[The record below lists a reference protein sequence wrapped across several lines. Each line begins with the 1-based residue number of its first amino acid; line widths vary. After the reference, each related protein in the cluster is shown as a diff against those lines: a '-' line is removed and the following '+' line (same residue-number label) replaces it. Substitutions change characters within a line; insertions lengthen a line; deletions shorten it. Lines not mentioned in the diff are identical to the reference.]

1 MHVIQFD
8 NLIML
13 IIIVFLSALVY
24 RIYKIYATKEKI
36 RSLANSEIEITPEQ
50 FLSLRRQSA
59 GRKGNQH
66 ISTTMDFAGVYII
79 YNKSKNKYY
88 VGQGKR
94 VFKRVNDHF
103 TGHGNGDVYADYKY
117 GDKFTIK
124 MISLAKSGCSSL
136 NELERNAKMTNGAN
150 KTGHNRTRGNRG

>member
-1 MHVIQFD
+1 
-8 NLIML
+8 ML

-59 GRKGNQH
+59 GGKGNQH

-79 YNKSKNKYY
+79 YNN
-88 VGQGKR
+88 
-94 VFKRVNDHF
+94 
-103 TGHGNGDVYADYKY
+103 
-117 GDKFTIK
+117 
-124 MISLAKSGCSSL
+124 C
-136 NELERNAKMTNGAN
+136 NAKTQISKIIKKGKDKIEKVFRNHKKQMAN
-150 KTGHNRTRGNRG
+150 KRNNYIVISFNSNWLLYRAKYVS